1 MTYDEIYRIVR
12 RIPHGRVATYGLIAR
27 LAGIPRHARRV
38 GYALAA
44 LREDGV
50 PWHRV
55 INAKGEIS
63 LRPTAGYNEQ
73 RGLLEAEGVKFDGD
87 GRIDLA
93 RFQWRPRRLSPSG
106 AQGSRRERAV
116 P

>member
-1 MTYDEIYRIVR
+1 MTYEEIYRIVR
-12 RIPHGRVATYGLIAR
+12 RIPHGRVATYGLIAQ

-38 GYALAA
+38 GYALAG

-63 LRPTAGYNEQ
+63 LRPTAGYSEQ
-73 RGLLEAEGVKFDGD
+73 RELLEAEGVKFDAD
-87 GRIDLA
+87 GRIDLT
-93 RFQWRPRRLSPSG
+93 RFQWRPRAVSPG
-106 AQGSRRERAV
+106 GG
-116 P
+116 